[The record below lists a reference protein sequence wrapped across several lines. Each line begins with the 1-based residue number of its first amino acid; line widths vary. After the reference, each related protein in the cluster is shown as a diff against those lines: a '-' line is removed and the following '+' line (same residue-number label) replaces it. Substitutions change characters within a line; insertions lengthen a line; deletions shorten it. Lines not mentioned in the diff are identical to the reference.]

1 MKEYQLRHSLG
12 KAIAFSFCAWVSVA
26 GLFSCDSDRLNGGG
40 SIGMLSLNLAADTTN
55 IKGGILST
63 KAGNILD
70 GFEDADEYTVQIF
83 QESDT
88 LKSALYKDFPD
99 ELEIKEG
106 AYTLRASKGE
116 NLPAA
121 FDNPYFEG
129 SVDFVIK
136 KDMKTPL
143 EVTCKMANA
152 RVYANYTED
161 FLKAYSDYSVSLK
174 TSYMDGSFTITKG
187 ESRGAYLQVAKE
199 GTPLSVAIS
208 LMRKNWKEPKVYTVT
223 DPAITLNPKE
233 SVILNFA
240 TDGKTGDGLNLSIE
254 LDDSMEEADLEFGIP
269 DFMWKPFTDLRIWAC
284 GFENNVPVEMNVT
297 DGFPNDSCTVKAE
310 VPGRI
315 KECWVVRLEDGEK
328 KDSVDIATPEG
339 LNTAEAIWG
348 LNAVSSPIAGTKR
361 LELDLK
367 GAFNRLY
374 ASDKDKICGF
384 SVYINDALNVMHTSD
399 VITASVNLKAAKT
412 PTVEQF
418 ELAVPSKHALEKD
431 TAIAVVAEAGI
442 KALTLKIS
450 SDGGM
455 NQYNVLSDNLPAGIS
470 YDKQN
475 RKIVFKK
482 DFSSE
487 LESKETEA
495 STYSYKVSVTDNL
508 DKTVVKT
515 SKLEVTPV
523 FTIVVPE
530 GEIWAKRATFYIKE
544 DVSKYAA
551 PVFQVF
557 KDGQWQNVEGNMAT
571 GLSSGSKYKVRA
583 FVNGWPT
590 TEVSFTTEEAF
601 QIPDGGFDQEWT
613 KDVIDAV
620 STDLFGIG
628 LVGRD
633 IDVWY
638 PYSDKQ
644 NAFWSTNN
652 LVTTSADPSLGTAYY
667 IQYSGVR
674 NVNNAAELST
684 VAWGEGSTFTKYG
697 GIVKNVTPGSLFAA
711 SYVDGKFM
719 EGHSISSRPAKLK
732 FNYKYKPYK
741 SDRFVVTVIL
751 ENNTEGT
758 IVEKTVQVSDAKDLF
773 TSYELDFSSYITDE
787 TKNKI
792 KAERIKIYFCS
803 GVNNTKKAV
812 QDVKGSDGAFKGYA
826 DSKRIGSV
834 LTIDDIELIYE

>member
-55 IKGGILST
+55 IKGGTLST

-83 QESDT
+83 QKSDT

-99 ELEIKEG
+99 ELEMKEG

-339 LNTAEAIWG
+339 LKTAEDIWG
-348 LNAVSSPIAGTKR
+348 LNAISSPITGTKG

-367 GAFNRLY
+367 GAFNQLY
-374 ASDKDKICGF
+374 ASDKDKIYGF

-399 VITASVNLKAAKT
+399 VVTASVNLKEAKT
-412 PTVEQF
+412 PTVGQF
-418 ELAVPSKHALEKD
+418 ELTVPSKHALKED
-431 TAIAVVAEAGI
+431 TAIAVMAEAGI
-442 KALTLKIS
+442 KALTLKIN
-450 SDGGM
+450 SDGVV
-455 NQYNVLSDNLPAGIS
+455 YNVLSDNLPAGIS

-475 RKIVFKK
+475 HKIVFKK
-482 DFSSE
+482 DFSNG

-495 STYSYKVSVTDNL
+495 STYSYEVSVTDNL

-523 FTIVVPE
+523 FTIVVPD

-557 KDGQWQNVEGNMAT
+557 KDGQWQDVEGNMAI

-590 TEVSFTTEEAF
+590 EVKEFITEDAL
-601 QIPDGGFDQEWT
+601 QIPNAGFENWIVKDGPKYKPWIGKEKGPFWHYYYPWSDSNPSSHGWNTINDVTTVNPGTYAYCSNSGTVQTGDKNTGTSAALLRTIAWGKGTTLAGSISVLYNVDAGYLYLGSKTSDPDLKPNYDFEFGSRPSSLSFYCKYVPKGDDVFT
-613 KDVIDAV
+613 VVVVIVGESGDVISENTIERGGVLSTYTKIDLPLSYQKNEKAKYLYVKFKSGNVNHDDLKSNVNLETFDSFGDAA
-620 STDLFGIG
+620 
-628 LVGRD
+628 
-633 IDVWY
+633 
-638 PYSDKQ
+638 YSDK
-644 NAFWSTNN
+644 A
-652 LVTTSADPSLGTAYY
+652 
-667 IQYSGVR
+667 
-674 NVNNAAELST
+674 
-684 VAWGEGSTFTKYG
+684 
-697 GIVKNVTPGSLFAA
+697 
-711 SYVDGKFM
+711 
-719 EGHSISSRPAKLK
+719 H
-732 FNYKYKPYK
+732 
-741 SDRFVVTVIL
+741 
-751 ENNTEGT
+751 
-758 IVEKTVQVSDAKDLF
+758 
-773 TSYELDFSSYITDE
+773 
-787 TKNKI
+787 
-792 KAERIKIYFCS
+792 
-803 GVNNTKKAV
+803 
-812 QDVKGSDGAFKGYA
+812 
-826 DSKRIGSV
+826 IGSQ
-834 LTIDDIELIYE
+834 LYIDDVELIYE